1 MQPAISQFSVQQLRE
16 FSEIFKTPLD
26 GCFCRLLC
34 WVHWR
39 WITKKSVTSFGSFK
53 ILSRSKKSFGINV
66 NLESILI
73 TTQVFLVQMWTCYFL
88 LGTQHAICQAA
99 CCTLFF
105 SKNKIILAEAHYS
118 YFLVDFRLIWSY
130 FALAT
135 TVNKQKGDNRWR
147 KEVHIFGAKVLNFL
161 ELAGIIHFFHIYR
174 IHVLLSIFSFIDGV
188 SRIINLNLILVV
200 LNLFCCK
207 VLCIYLFKHFY
218 FKKLSYCHQYSF

>member
-1 MQPAISQFSVQQLRE
+1 MAGILQESFSNKFWKSPGKFFEVQSAISQFSVQQLRE

-39 WITKKSVTSFGSFK
+39 WITKTSVTSFDSFK

-73 TTQVFLVQMWTCYFL
+73 TTQVFLVQMLTCYFL

-135 TVNKQKGDNRWR
+135 TVNKQKGITVEERR
-147 KEVHIFGAKVLNFL
+147 
-161 ELAGIIHFFHIYR
+161 
-174 IHVLLSIFSFIDGV
+174 SIF
-188 SRIINLNLILVV
+188 LVR
-200 LNLFCCK
+200 K
-207 VLCIYLFKHFY
+207 Y
-218 FKKLSYCHQYSF
+218 